1 MIDDEMDATCAAY
14 AARVTA
20 RLTGAAAALDRLAGN
35 PADGEALD
43 TLRETA
49 HQLAGSGTTYGFL
62 ELSRVAGILE
72 ADAASGRAGDV
83 PRWRDLVGQMQASLR
98 AAVLADVPPRPV
110 VPPRPGAARIMSIE
124 DDPDYAAYLTA
135 LLESA
140 GYHVQICSRPDVLE
154 DQIAAFRPDL
164 LLMDVVLPG
173 ATGYDLGRTL
183 RASPAYATLPILF
196 LTTQQEVQAR
206 LDGIA
211 AGGDDYLVK
220 SDPPALLLT
229 TIAARVER
237 ARLLRELVERDG
249 LTQLFTHT
257 AFAARVDAVLA
268 QRRREPGQ
276 GSALAMLDVDHFKAI
291 NDRYGHSA
299 GDSVLR
305 ALAAFLAERV
315 RAVDVVGR
323 YGGEEFGIVF
333 QGATAAEAAR
343 VLTTLGAEFAEIFHD
358 GRGAGTFH
366 VTFSAG
372 VAALTERMTARDWIE
387 TADAALY
394 EAKAAGRNR
403 VCISPEG

>member
-1 MIDDEMDATCAAY
+1 MPFAPLVAA
-14 AARVTA
+14 VT
-20 RLTGAAAALDRLAGN
+20 
-35 PADGEALD
+35 
-43 TLRETA
+43 
-49 HQLAGSGTTYGFL
+49 
-62 ELSRVAGILE
+62 
-72 ADAASGRAGDV
+72 GRAGDV
-83 PRWRDLVGQMQASLR
+83 RRWRELVAGMQASLR
-98 AAVLADVPPRPV
+98 AAPLAEMAPPPAVQPRPD
-110 VPPRPGAARIMSIE
+110 AARIMSVE

-140 GYHVQICSRPDVLE
+140 GYHVKICSRPDALE
-154 DQIAAFRPDL
+154 DQMAAFRPDL

-173 ATGYDLGRTL
+173 ATGYDLGRQL

-206 LDGIA
+206 LEGIA

-220 SDPPALLLT
+220 SDPSALLLA

-237 ARLLRELVERDG
+237 ACLLRELVERDG
-249 LTQLFTHT
+249 LTRLFTHT
-257 AFAARVDAVLA
+257 AFAVRVDAIVA
-268 QRRREPGQ
+268 ERRREPGR
-276 GSALAMLDVDHFKAI
+276 GAALAMLDVDHFKAI
-291 NDRYGHSA
+291 NDLNGHSA

-305 ALAAFLAERV
+305 ALAAFLMQGV

-333 QGATAAEAAR
+333 QGATAAVAAR
-343 VLTTLGAEFAEIFHD
+343 VLTTLGAEFARLAHD
-358 GRGAGTFH
+358 GRGAGPFH

-372 VAALTERMTARDWIE
+372 VAALNARMTGRDWIE

-394 EAKAAGRNR
+394 EAKAAGRNQ